1 MSIVVENITKVY
13 GSQKALDDVTFRISA
28 GEVVGLLGPNGAGK
42 STLMKIIT
50 CFIPPTSG
58 MVKVYGN
65 DILEH
70 SLEVRRKIGYLP
82 ENNPL
87 YSDLYVREYL
97 EFVAGIYRVSD
108 KKKAVA
114 EMIGITGL
122 KTEQNKKI
130 GMLSKGFRQRVGLA
144 QALIHNPDVLILDEP
159 TSGLDPNQLIEIR
172 NLIRETGREKTVLLS
187 THIMHEVEAVCSRAI
202 IIDRG
207 KIVADDSTANLLK
220 NASTRQVNIIEF
232 NKHVNKE
239 DLDNIKGVIRANLL
253 KENTFEV
260 EFENP
265 DVKNEIIKF
274 SEKLNSSV
282 VISIQQSKRGL
293 EDLFRELTKNEITV
307 KADKINYTEFFESE
321 HVIKE
326 RWENIEMVISKLD
339 TPIDIFDASNL
350 EKQEKNKQI
359 ALNELIKIIYT
370 DPNLNLLIKQNS
382 ISPQDLIFI
391 FNKLVQFGAGKDVA
405 TISLVNPFT
414 LKFLL
419 QYFNGKGF

>member
-13 GSQKALDDVTFRISA
+13 GSQKALDDVTFRIGA

-65 DILEH
+65 DIFEH

-122 KTEQNKKI
+122 KAEQNKKI

-172 NLIRETGREKTVLLS
+172 NLIRETGRKKTVLLS
-187 THIMHEVEAVCSRAI
+187 THIMQEVEAVCSRAI

-207 KIVADDSTANLLK
+207 KIVADDSTANLSANTKGKITVL
-220 NASTRQVNIIEF
+220 VEF
-232 NKHVNKE
+232 NNPVN
-239 DLDNIKGVIRANLL
+239 LSQLQAIPGVIAVRLRSGNVFELDSDHEDIRELVFRFAVENNLSVL
-253 KENTFEV
+253 SMQK
-260 EFENP
+260 
-265 DVKNEIIKF
+265 
-274 SEKLNSSV
+274 SEK
-282 VISIQQSKRGL
+282 GL
-293 EDLFRELTKNEITV
+293 EEVFQQLTRERGE
-307 KADKINYTEFFESE
+307 D
-321 HVIKE
+321 
-326 RWENIEMVISKLD
+326 
-339 TPIDIFDASNL
+339 
-350 EKQEKNKQI
+350 
-359 ALNELIKIIYT
+359 
-370 DPNLNLLIKQNS
+370 
-382 ISPQDLIFI
+382 
-391 FNKLVQFGAGKDVA
+391 
-405 TISLVNPFT
+405 
-414 LKFLL
+414 
-419 QYFNGKGF
+419 